1 MRIAIQ
7 ASDLDSPRIDG
18 TRVYLLNMLNRFGEI
33 SPGDDF
39 FVFHRK
45 DFNSE
50 LSPRIFENYEII
62 KKEFPFY
69 WTQIRF
75 SFEIWKGNYDALW
88 MPMQALPF
96 VRRKNLKTIVTIHDL
111 AFKYFPDFFLSKDLR
126 RLNFFTDFAVKNS
139 KKIISVSNSTKNDI
153 LNFYPEIKEEKI
165 KVIYHGFDAEL
176 FNKDYSKKI
185 VDSILSKFK
194 IQNSKFI
201 LYVGALQPR
210 KNLEILIESFEKF
223 KNLSRSGLD
232 NSGLKL
238 VLAGGKAWMWESIV
252 ERISRSAYCDDVI
265 ITGTIPFDDIVILYR
280 NASVFVFPSLYEGF
294 GIPLL
299 EAFASGVP
307 VISAS
312 NSSLAEIGEE
322 ASLYFNE
329 KDSEDLA
336 DKMQKVLSN
345 ESLRKDL
352 IQKGKEQAKKFSW
365 DKCARETIEVIKS

>member
-1 MRIAIQ
+1 MKPSFFYFIHVCYNKHIMRIAIQ

-111 AFKYFPDFFLSKDLR
+111 AFKYFPDFFLRKDLR

-139 KKIISVSNSTKNDI
+139 KKIID
-153 LNFYPEIKEEKI
+153 
-165 KVIYHGFDAEL
+165 
-176 FNKDYSKKI
+176 
-185 VDSILSKFK
+185 
-194 IQNSKFI
+194 
-201 LYVGALQPR
+201 
-210 KNLEILIESFEKF
+210 
-223 KNLSRSGLD
+223 
-232 NSGLKL
+232 
-238 VLAGGKAWMWESIV
+238 
-252 ERISRSAYCDDVI
+252 
-265 ITGTIPFDDIVILYR
+265 
-280 NASVFVFPSLYEGF
+280 
-294 GIPLL
+294 
-299 EAFASGVP
+299 
-307 VISAS
+307 
-312 NSSLAEIGEE
+312 SLAR
-322 ASLYFNE
+322 F
-329 KDSEDLA
+329 
-336 DKMQKVLSN
+336 
-345 ESLRKDL
+345 R
-352 IQKGKEQAKKFSW
+352 
-365 DKCARETIEVIKS
+365 